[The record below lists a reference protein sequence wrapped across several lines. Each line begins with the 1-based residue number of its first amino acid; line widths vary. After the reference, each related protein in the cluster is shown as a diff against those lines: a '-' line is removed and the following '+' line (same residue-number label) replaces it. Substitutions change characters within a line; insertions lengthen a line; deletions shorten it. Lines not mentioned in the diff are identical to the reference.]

1 MIKNKKFLCLQ
12 SRMVESFMDWKET
25 AKLITE
31 RVGGKSNIRGAT
43 YCTTRLR
50 LTLADESLANDDA
63 VSEVPGVIS
72 VVHASGQYQ
81 IIIGN
86 RVPRVFQAMQELG
99 ILDQAAAPE
108 PEKKKKSIPAAVMD
122 ALLGS
127 MTPVIPAVIGCA
139 MMKVLLVLLPM
150 LGVLTSESMT
160 YQVLTVI
167 GDGSFYFLPI
177 PVAASAAR
185 YFKAN
190 LFLSIT
196 IAGIL
201 IHPTLQ
207 TLFSPGDPV
216 SLFGIPVT
224 AANYPYSIL
233 PAIIMAWV
241 LSKVEKAV
249 DRITPA
255 ITKTFLDPM
264 LIVLICA
271 PIALWIVGP
280 AGAIAGDALSGA
292 LVWIQENLGWLAVG
306 IIGGIYPVLVLFG
319 MHHVLTPIAIAS
331 LSSLG
336 FETIVMVAQLGANL
350 AQGGA
355 SMAVALR
362 SKNKN
367 MRQTAAAAGFSALV
381 AGITEPAMYG
391 VTLRLKRPF
400 IAVLIA
406 SFTSGCFAGL
416 MQLKSFSTACPGLVT
431 TIQYI
436 EADRPISILYI
447 ALTCVIAIA
456 VSFVLTLILGFRD
469 PESASEKTAPTTAAP
484 AAQPL
489 TTERRLVDC
498 PMDGKLIPL
507 GEVAD
512 ETFASG
518 VLGAGVALEPTD
530 GTVYAPF
537 DGTVETLLDSHHAI
551 GLRSADGVELLVHI
565 GRDTV
570 ALNGQRFTAF
580 VKVGDTVKKGQRL
593 LACDLDA
600 VRAAGY
606 DITTPVIVTN
616 TDEFL
621 DIVPVQQ
628 PAVKHGDRLL
638 TIL

>member
-1 MIKNKKFLCLQ
+1 
-12 SRMVESFMDWKET
+12 MDWKET

-108 PEKKKKSIPAAVMD
+108 PEKKKKSIPAAMMD

-177 PVAASAAR
+177 LVAASAAR
-185 YFKAN
+185 YFKTN

-207 TLFSPGDPV
+207 TLFSSGDPV

-271 PIALWIVGP
+271 PIALWVVGP

-469 PESASEKTAPTTAAP
+469 PESASAETAPTAAAP
-484 AAQPL
+484 AVQPL

-551 GLRSADGVELLVHI
+551 GLRSTDGVELLVHI

-570 ALNGQRFTAF
+570 ALNGQHFTAF

>member
-1 MIKNKKFLCLQ
+1 
-12 SRMVESFMDWKET
+12 MDWKET

-108 PEKKKKSIPAAVMD
+108 PEKKKKSIPAAMMD

-177 PVAASAAR
+177 LVAASAAR

-207 TLFSPGDPV
+207 TLFSSGDPV

-469 PESASEKTAPTTAAP
+469 PEAASEKTAPTTAAP

-551 GLRSADGVELLVHI
+551 GLRSTDGVELLVHI

-570 ALNGQRFTAF
+570 ALNGQHFTAF
-580 VKVGDTVKKGQRL
+580 VKVGDAVKKGQRL

>member
-1 MIKNKKFLCLQ
+1 MN
-12 SRMVESFMDWKET
+12 MDWKDT
-25 AKLITE
+25 AQQIVAQ
-31 RVGGKSNIRGAT
+31 VGGKENIRGAT

-50 LTLADESLANDDA
+50 LMLADESKANDEA
-63 VSEVPGVIS
+63 VSSIPGVIG
-72 VVHASGQYQ
+72 VAHGSGQYQ

-86 RVPRVFQAMQELG
+86 RVPRVYDAMQELG
-99 ILDQAAAPE
+99 VLTKNVQPPQE
-108 PEKKKKSIPAAVMD
+108 QKKKSIPARMMD
-122 ALLGS
+122 GLLGS
-127 MTPVIPAVIGCA
+127 MTPIIPAIIGCA

-150 LGVLTSESMT
+150 LGVLATDSST
-160 YQVLTVI
+160 YQVLNVI

-177 PVAASAAR
+177 LVAASAAQ
-185 YFKAN
+185 YFHAN

-201 IHPTLQ
+201 IHPSLLA
-207 TLFSPGDPV
+207 LFNAGDAV

-241 LSKVEKAV
+241 LSKVEKLV
-249 DRITPA
+249 DRVTPA

-264 LIVLICA
+264 LVVLICA
-271 PIALWIVGP
+271 PIALWVVGP
-280 AGAIAGDALSGA
+280 AGAIAGNALSDT
-292 LVWIQENLGWLAVG
+292 LVRIQENLGWLAVG

-331 LSSLG
+331 ISSLG
-336 FETIVMVAQLGANL
+336 FDSLVMVAQLGANL

-362 SKNKN
+362 SRNKN

-406 SFTSGCFAGL
+406 SFVSGSFAGL

-436 EADRPISILYI
+436 EADRTSSILYI
-447 ALTCVIAIA
+447 ALTCLIAVA
-456 VSFVLTLILGFRD
+456 VSFLLTFILGFKD
-469 PESASEKTAPTTAAP
+469 PAEAGAAADSTPAEKAP
-484 AAQPL
+484 AMEKGSAV
-489 TTERRLVDC
+489 ERRTVDS
-498 PMDGKLIPL
+498 PLDGKVIPL
-507 GEVAD
+507 SQVND

-518 VLGAGVALEPTD
+518 VLGAGAAIVPAD
-530 GTVYAPF
+530 GKVYAPF
-537 DGTVETLLDSHHAI
+537 DATVETLPASRHAV
-551 GLRSADGVELLVHI
+551 GLRSADGVELLIHV
-565 GRDTV
+565 GKDTV
-570 ALNGQRFTAF
+570 NLAGQHFTAH
-580 VKVGDTVKKGQRL
+580 VKEGDTVKKGQL
-593 LACDLDA
+593 LLTCDLEA
-600 VRAAGY
+600 LRGAGY
-606 DITTPVIVTN
+606 DVTTPVIVTN

-621 DIVPVQQ
+621 DVVPAQEG
-628 PAVKHGDRLL
+628 AITHGSRLL

>member
-1 MIKNKKFLCLQ
+1 
-12 SRMVESFMDWKET
+12 MDWKET

-108 PEKKKKSIPAAVMD
+108 PEKKKKSIPAAMMD

-127 MTPVIPAVIGCA
+127 MTPVIPAAIGCA

-177 PVAASAAR
+177 LVAASAAR

-207 TLFSPGDPV
+207 TLFSSGDPV

-271 PIALWIVGP
+271 PIALWVVGP
-280 AGAIAGDALSGA
+280 AGAIAGDALSGV

-469 PESASEKTAPTTAAP
+469 PESASAETAPTAAAP

-551 GLRSADGVELLVHI
+551 GLRSTDGVELLVHI

-570 ALNGQRFTAF
+570 ALNGQHFTAF
-580 VKVGDTVKKGQRL
+580 VKVGDTVKRGQRL

>member
-1 MIKNKKFLCLQ
+1 
-12 SRMVESFMDWKET
+12 MDWKET

-108 PEKKKKSIPAAVMD
+108 PEKKKKSIPAAMMD

-177 PVAASAAR
+177 LVAASAAR

-207 TLFSPGDPV
+207 TLFSSGDPV

-469 PESASEKTAPTTAAP
+469 PESASAETTPTTAAP

-551 GLRSADGVELLVHI
+551 GLRSTDGVELLVHI

-570 ALNGQRFTAF
+570 ALNGQHFTAF

>member
-1 MIKNKKFLCLQ
+1 
-12 SRMVESFMDWKET
+12 MDWKET

-31 RVGGKSNIRGAT
+31 RVGGKSNIRSAT

-108 PEKKKKSIPAAVMD
+108 PEKKKKSIPAAMMD

-177 PVAASAAR
+177 LVAASAAR

-207 TLFSPGDPV
+207 TLFSSGDPV

-271 PIALWIVGP
+271 PIALWVVGP

-469 PESASEKTAPTTAAP
+469 PESASAETAPTAAAP

-551 GLRSADGVELLVHI
+551 GLRSTDGVELLVHI

-570 ALNGQRFTAF
+570 ALNGQHFTAF

>member
-1 MIKNKKFLCLQ
+1 
-12 SRMVESFMDWKET
+12 MDWKET

-43 YCTTRLR
+43 YCTTRLC

-108 PEKKKKSIPAAVMD
+108 PEKKKKSIPAAMMD

-177 PVAASAAR
+177 LVAASAAR

-207 TLFSPGDPV
+207 TLFSSGDPV

-292 LVWIQENLGWLAVG
+292 LVWIQGNLGWLAVG

-570 ALNGQRFTAF
+570 ALNGQHFTAF

>member
-1 MIKNKKFLCLQ
+1 
-12 SRMVESFMDWKET
+12 MDWKET

-31 RVGGKSNIRGAT
+31 RGGGKSNIRGAT

-108 PEKKKKSIPAAVMD
+108 PEKKKKSIPAAMMD

-177 PVAASAAR
+177 LVAASAAR

-207 TLFSPGDPV
+207 TLFSSGDPV

-271 PIALWIVGP
+271 PIALWVVGP

-469 PESASEKTAPTTAAP
+469 PESASAETAPTAAAP

-551 GLRSADGVELLVHI
+551 GLRSTDGVELLVHI

-570 ALNGQRFTAF
+570 ALNGQHFTAF

>member
-1 MIKNKKFLCLQ
+1 
-12 SRMVESFMDWKET
+12 MDWKET

-108 PEKKKKSIPAAVMD
+108 PEKKKKSIPAAMMD

-177 PVAASAAR
+177 LVAASAAR

-207 TLFSPGDPV
+207 TLFSSGDPV

-241 LSKVEKAV
+241 LSKVEKEV

-469 PESASEKTAPTTAAP
+469 PESASAETAPTAAAP

-551 GLRSADGVELLVHI
+551 GLRSTDGVELLVHI

-570 ALNGQRFTAF
+570 ALNGQHFTAF
-580 VKVGDTVKKGQRL
+580 VKAGDTVKKGQRL

>member
-1 MIKNKKFLCLQ
+1 
-12 SRMVESFMDWKET
+12 MDWKET

-108 PEKKKKSIPAAVMD
+108 PEKKKKSIPAAMMD

-177 PVAASAAR
+177 LVAASAAR

-207 TLFSPGDPV
+207 TLFSSGEPV

-319 MHHVLTPIAIAS
+319 LHHVLTPIAIAS

-469 PESASEKTAPTTAAP
+469 PESASAETAPTAAAP

-551 GLRSADGVELLVHI
+551 GLRSTDGVELLVHI

-570 ALNGQRFTAF
+570 ALNGQHFTAF

>member
-1 MIKNKKFLCLQ
+1 
-12 SRMVESFMDWKET
+12 MDWKET

-108 PEKKKKSIPAAVMD
+108 PEKKKKSIPAAMMD

-177 PVAASAAR
+177 LVAASAAR

-207 TLFSPGDPV
+207 TLFSSGDPV

-271 PIALWIVGP
+271 PIALWVVGP

-469 PESASEKTAPTTAAP
+469 PESASAETAPTAAAP

-551 GLRSADGVELLVHI
+551 GLRSTDGVELLVHI

-570 ALNGQRFTAF
+570 ALNGQHFTAF
-580 VKVGDTVKKGQRL
+580 VKVGDSVKKGQRL
-593 LACDLDA
+593 LVCDLDA

>member
-1 MIKNKKFLCLQ
+1 
-12 SRMVESFMDWKET
+12 MDWKET

-108 PEKKKKSIPAAVMD
+108 PEKKKKSIPAAMMD

-160 YQVLTVI
+160 YQILTVI

-177 PVAASAAR
+177 LVAASAAR

-207 TLFSPGDPV
+207 TLFSSGDPV

-336 FETIVMVAQLGANL
+336 FEPIVMVAQLGANL

-447 ALTCVIAIA
+447 ALTCVIAVA
-456 VSFVLTLILGFRD
+456 VSFVLTLVLGFRD
-469 PESASEKTAPTTAAP
+469 PESASAETVPTTAAP

-537 DGTVETLLDSHHAI
+537 DGTVETLLDSHHAV
-551 GLRSADGVELLVHI
+551 GLRSTDGVELLVHI

-570 ALNGQRFTAF
+570 ALNGQYFTAF

-593 LACDLDA
+593 LTCDLDA

>member
-1 MIKNKKFLCLQ
+1 
-12 SRMVESFMDWKET
+12 MDWKQT
-25 AKLITE
+25 AAQIAE
-31 RVGGKSNIRGAT
+31 NVGGKANIRGAT

-50 LTLADESLANDDA
+50 LTLADESLANDEA
-63 VSEVPGVIS
+63 VSAIPGVIS

-86 RVPRVFQAMQELG
+86 RVPVVFKTLQELG
-99 ILDQAAAPE
+99 ILDQTAAPA
-108 PEKKKKSIPAAVMD
+108 PEKKKKSIPARMMD

-150 LGVLTSESMT
+150 LGLLQTDSMT
-160 YQVLTVI
+160 YQVLTII
-167 GDGSFYFLPI
+167 GDGSFYFLPML
-177 PVAASAAR
+177 VAASAAR
-185 YFKAN
+185 YFNAN

-201 IHPTLQ
+201 VHPSLQ
-207 TLFSPGDPV
+207 ALFAEGDPV
-216 SLFGIPVT
+216 SLFAIPVT

-233 PAIIMAWV
+233 PAIIMAWI

-264 LIVLICA
+264 LILLICA
-271 PIALWIVGP
+271 PIALWVVGP

-336 FETIVMVAQLGANL
+336 YETIVMVAQLGANL

-400 IAVLIA
+400 IAVLAA
-406 SFTSGCFAGL
+406 SFASGCFAGL

-436 EADRPISILYI
+436 ESDRPISILYI
-447 ALTCVIAIA
+447 ALTCLIAVA
-456 VSFVLTLILGFRD
+456 VSFILTMILGFRD
-469 PESASEKTAPTTAAP
+469 PESAPAAAP
-484 AAQPL
+484 AAKPAAAASL
-489 TTERRLVDC
+489 SAERHLIDS
-498 PMDGKLIPL
+498 PMDGHLVPL
-507 GEVAD
+507 SEVSD

-518 VLGAGVALEPTD
+518 VLGAGIAVAPAD

-537 DGTVETLLDSHHAI
+537 DGTVETLLDSHHAV
-551 GLRSADGVELLVHI
+551 GLRSTDGVELLIHI

-570 ALNGQRFTAF
+570 ALQGKHFTAH
-580 VKVGDTVKKGQRL
+580 VQEGDTVKKGQRL
-593 LACDLDA
+593 LSCDLDA
-600 VRAAGY
+600 LRAEGY
-606 DITTPVIVTN
+606 DVTTPIVVTN

-621 DIVPVQQ
+621 EVVPVQQ
-628 PAVKHGDRLL
+628 PDVTHGDRLL

>member
-1 MIKNKKFLCLQ
+1 
-12 SRMVESFMDWKET
+12 MDWKET

-31 RVGGKSNIRGAT
+31 RVGGKSNIRSAT

-108 PEKKKKSIPAAVMD
+108 PEKKKKSIPAAMMD

-177 PVAASAAR
+177 LVAASAAR

-207 TLFSPGDPV
+207 TLFSSGDPV

-271 PIALWIVGP
+271 PIALWVVGP

-469 PESASEKTAPTTAAP
+469 PESASAETAPTAAAP

-551 GLRSADGVELLVHI
+551 GLRSTDGVELLVHI

-570 ALNGQRFTAF
+570 ALNGQHFTAF
-580 VKVGDTVKKGQRL
+580 VKVGDSVKKGQRL
-593 LACDLDA
+593 LVCDLDA

>member
-1 MIKNKKFLCLQ
+1 
-12 SRMVESFMDWKET
+12 MDWKET

-108 PEKKKKSIPAAVMD
+108 PEKKKKSIPAAMMD

-177 PVAASAAR
+177 LVAASAAR

-207 TLFSPGDPV
+207 TLFSSGDPV

-271 PIALWIVGP
+271 PIALWVVGP

-469 PESASEKTAPTTAAP
+469 PESASAETAPTAAAS

-551 GLRSADGVELLVHI
+551 GLRSTDGVELLVHI

-570 ALNGQRFTAF
+570 ALNGQHFTAF

>member
-1 MIKNKKFLCLQ
+1 
-12 SRMVESFMDWKET
+12 MDWKET

-50 LTLADESLANDDA
+50 LTLADESLANDGA

-108 PEKKKKSIPAAVMD
+108 PEKKKKSIPAAMMD

-177 PVAASAAR
+177 LVAASAAR

-207 TLFSPGDPV
+207 TLFSSGDPV

-469 PESASEKTAPTTAAP
+469 PESASAETAPTTAAP

-551 GLRSADGVELLVHI
+551 GLRSTDGVELLVHI

-570 ALNGQRFTAF
+570 ALNGQHFTAF

>member
-1 MIKNKKFLCLQ
+1 
-12 SRMVESFMDWKET
+12 MDWKET

-108 PEKKKKSIPAAVMD
+108 PEKKKKSIPAAMMD
-122 ALLGS
+122 AVLGS

-177 PVAASAAR
+177 LVAASAAR

-207 TLFSPGDPV
+207 TLFSSGDPV

-469 PESASEKTAPTTAAP
+469 PESASAETAPTTAAP

-551 GLRSADGVELLVHI
+551 GLRSTDGVELLVHI

-570 ALNGQRFTAF
+570 ALNGQHFTAF

>member
-1 MIKNKKFLCLQ
+1 
-12 SRMVESFMDWKET
+12 MDWKET

-108 PEKKKKSIPAAVMD
+108 PEKKKKSIPAAMMD

-177 PVAASAAR
+177 LVAASAAR

-207 TLFSPGDPV
+207 TLFSSGDPV

-469 PESASEKTAPTTAAP
+469 PESASEKTAPTAAAP

-551 GLRSADGVELLVHI
+551 GLRSTDGVELLVHI

-570 ALNGQRFTAF
+570 ALNGQHFTAF

>member
-1 MIKNKKFLCLQ
+1 
-12 SRMVESFMDWKET
+12 MDWKET
-25 AKLITE
+25 AKLIAE

-108 PEKKKKSIPAAVMD
+108 PEKKKKSIPAAMMD

-177 PVAASAAR
+177 LVAASAAR

-207 TLFSPGDPV
+207 TLFSSGDPV

-469 PESASEKTAPTTAAP
+469 PESASAETAPTTAAP

-551 GLRSADGVELLVHI
+551 GLRSTDGVELLVHI

-570 ALNGQRFTAF
+570 ALNGQHFTAF

>member
-1 MIKNKKFLCLQ
+1 
-12 SRMVESFMDWKET
+12 MDWKET

-177 PVAASAAR
+177 LVAASAAR

-216 SLFGIPVT
+216 LLFGIPVT

>member
-1 MIKNKKFLCLQ
+1 
-12 SRMVESFMDWKET
+12 MDWKET

-31 RVGGKSNIRGAT
+31 RVGGKSNICGAT

-108 PEKKKKSIPAAVMD
+108 PEKKKKSIPAAMMD

-177 PVAASAAR
+177 LVAASAAR

-207 TLFSPGDPV
+207 TLFSSGDPV

-271 PIALWIVGP
+271 PIALWVVGP

-469 PESASEKTAPTTAAP
+469 PESASAETAPTAAAP

-551 GLRSADGVELLVHI
+551 GLRSTDGVELLVHI

-570 ALNGQRFTAF
+570 ALNGQHFTAF

>member
-1 MIKNKKFLCLQ
+1 
-12 SRMVESFMDWKET
+12 MDWKET

-108 PEKKKKSIPAAVMD
+108 PEKKKKSIPAAMMD

-177 PVAASAAR
+177 LVAASAAR

-196 IAGIL
+196 ITGIL

-207 TLFSPGDPV
+207 TLFSSGDPV

-469 PESASEKTAPTTAAP
+469 PESASAETAPTTAAL

-551 GLRSADGVELLVHI
+551 GLRSTDGVELLVHI

-570 ALNGQRFTAF
+570 ALNGQHFTAF

>member
-1 MIKNKKFLCLQ
+1 
-12 SRMVESFMDWKET
+12 MDWKET

-108 PEKKKKSIPAAVMD
+108 AEKKKKSIPAAMMD

-177 PVAASAAR
+177 LVAASAAR

-196 IAGIL
+196 IVGIL

-207 TLFSPGDPV
+207 TLFSSGDPV

-280 AGAIAGDALSGA
+280 AGAIAGDALSGV

-336 FETIVMVAQLGANL
+336 FETIIMVAQLGANL

-400 IAVLIA
+400 IVVLIA

-447 ALTCVIAIA
+447 ALTCVIAIT

-469 PESASEKTAPTTAAP
+469 PESASEKTAPTAAAP

-489 TTERRLVDC
+489 TTERRQVDC

-551 GLRSADGVELLVHI
+551 GLRSMDGVELLVHI

-570 ALNGQRFTAF
+570 ALNGQHFTAF

-593 LACDLDA
+593 LTCDLGA

>member
-1 MIKNKKFLCLQ
+1 
-12 SRMVESFMDWKET
+12 MDWKQT
-25 AKLITE
+25 AAQIAEK
-31 RVGGKSNIRGAT
+31 VGGKANIRGAT

-50 LTLADESLANDDA
+50 LTLADESLADDEA
-63 VSEVPGVIS
+63 VSSIPGVIS

-86 RVPRVFQAMQELG
+86 RVPVVFKALQELG
-99 ILDQAAAPE
+99 ILDQTAAPA
-108 PEKKKKSIPAAVMD
+108 PEKKKKSIPARMMD

-150 LGVLTSESMT
+150 IGVLQTDSMT
-160 YQVLTVI
+160 YQVLTII
-167 GDGSFYFLPI
+167 GDGSFYFLPML
-177 PVAASAAR
+177 VAASAAR
-185 YFKAN
+185 YFNAN

-201 IHPTLQ
+201 VHPSLQ
-207 TLFSPGDPV
+207 ALFSAGEPV
-216 SLFGIPVT
+216 SLFAIPVT

-241 LSKVEKAV
+241 LSKVEKLV

-264 LIVLICA
+264 LILLICA
-271 PIALWIVGP
+271 PIALWVVGP

-336 FETIVMVAQLGANL
+336 YETIVMVAQLGANL

-355 SMAVALR
+355 SLAVALR

-400 IAVLIA
+400 IAVILS
-406 SFTSGCFAGL
+406 SFVSGCFAGL

-436 EADRPISILYI
+436 ESDRPISILYI
-447 ALTCVIAIA
+447 ALTCLIA
-456 VSFVLTLILGFRD
+456 VVVSFILTMILGFRD
-469 PESASEKTAPTTAAP
+469 PESTADSAP
-484 AAQPL
+484 AKPAVASPSTDRHL
-489 TTERRLVDC
+489 IDS
-498 PMDGKLIPL
+498 PMDGHLVPL
-507 GEVAD
+507 SEVSD

-518 VLGAGVALEPTD
+518 VLGAGVALAPAD

-537 DGTVETLLDSHHAI
+537 DGTVETLLDSHHAV
-551 GLRSADGVELLVHI
+551 GLRSTDGVELLIHI

-570 ALNGQRFTAF
+570 ALQGKHFTAY
-580 VKVGDTVKKGQRL
+580 VQPGDTVKKGQRL
-593 LACDLDA
+593 LSCDLDA
-600 VRAAGY
+600 LRAEGY
-606 DITTPVIVTN
+606 DVTTPIVVTN

-621 DIVPVQQ
+621 EVVPVQQ
-628 PAVKHGDRLL
+628 PDVTHGDRLL

>member
-1 MIKNKKFLCLQ
+1 
-12 SRMVESFMDWKET
+12 MDWKET

-108 PEKKKKSIPAAVMD
+108 PEKKKKSIPAAMMD

-177 PVAASAAR
+177 LVAASAAR

-207 TLFSPGDPV
+207 TLFSSGDPV

-469 PESASEKTAPTTAAP
+469 PESASAETAPTAAAP
-484 AAQPL
+484 AVQPL

-570 ALNGQRFTAF
+570 ALNGQHFTAF
-580 VKVGDTVKKGQRL
+580 VKVGDTVKRVSACSHAILTQYVQLDMIL
-593 LACDLDA
+593 L
-600 VRAAGY
+600 
-606 DITTPVIVTN
+606 P
-616 TDEFL
+616 
-621 DIVPVQQ
+621 Q
-628 PAVKHGDRLL
+628 
-638 TIL
+638 

>member
-1 MIKNKKFLCLQ
+1 
-12 SRMVESFMDWKET
+12 MDWKET

-108 PEKKKKSIPAAVMD
+108 PEKKKKSIPAAMMD

-177 PVAASAAR
+177 LVAASAAR

-207 TLFSPGDPV
+207 TLFSSGDPV

-469 PESASEKTAPTTAAP
+469 PESASAETASTAAAP

-551 GLRSADGVELLVHI
+551 GLRSTDGVELLVHI

-570 ALNGQRFTAF
+570 ALNGQHFTAF

>member
-1 MIKNKKFLCLQ
+1 
-12 SRMVESFMDWKET
+12 MDWKET

-108 PEKKKKSIPAAVMD
+108 PEKKKKSIPAAMMD

-177 PVAASAAR
+177 LVAASAAR

-207 TLFSPGDPV
+207 TLFSSGDPV

-469 PESASEKTAPTTAAP
+469 PESASAETAPTTAAP

-551 GLRSADGVELLVHI
+551 GLRSTDGVELLVHI

-570 ALNGQRFTAF
+570 ALNGQHFTAF
-580 VKVGDTVKKGQRL
+580 VKVGDSVKKGQRL
-593 LACDLDA
+593 LVCDLDA

>member
-1 MIKNKKFLCLQ
+1 
-12 SRMVESFMDWKET
+12 MDWKET

-108 PEKKKKSIPAAVMD
+108 PEKKKKSIPAAMMD

-177 PVAASAAR
+177 LVAASAAR

-207 TLFSPGDPV
+207 TLFSSGDPV

-469 PESASEKTAPTTAAP
+469 PESASAETAPTTAAP

-551 GLRSADGVELLVHI
+551 GLRSTDGVELLVHI

-570 ALNGQRFTAF
+570 ALNGQHFTAF

>member
-1 MIKNKKFLCLQ
+1 
-12 SRMVESFMDWKET
+12 MDWKET

-108 PEKKKKSIPAAVMD
+108 PEKKKKSIPAAMMD

-177 PVAASAAR
+177 LVAASAAR

-207 TLFSPGDPV
+207 TLFSSGEPV

-319 MHHVLTPIAIAS
+319 MHHVRTPIAIAS

-469 PESASEKTAPTTAAP
+469 PESASAETAPTAAAP

-551 GLRSADGVELLVHI
+551 GLRSTDGVELLVHI

-570 ALNGQRFTAF
+570 ALNGQHFTAF

>member
-1 MIKNKKFLCLQ
+1 
-12 SRMVESFMDWKET
+12 MDWKET

-108 PEKKKKSIPAAVMD
+108 PEKKKKSIPAAMMD

-177 PVAASAAR
+177 LVAASAAR

-207 TLFSPGDPV
+207 TLFSSGDPV

-271 PIALWIVGP
+271 PIALWVVGP
-280 AGAIAGDALSGA
+280 AGAIAGDALSGV

-469 PESASEKTAPTTAAP
+469 PESASAETAPTAAAP

-551 GLRSADGVELLVHI
+551 GLRSTDGVELLVHI

-570 ALNGQRFTAF
+570 ALNGQHFTAF
-580 VKVGDTVKKGQRL
+580 VKVGDTVKRGQRL

>member
-1 MIKNKKFLCLQ
+1 
-12 SRMVESFMDWKET
+12 MDWKET

-108 PEKKKKSIPAAVMD
+108 PEKKKKSIPAAMMD

-177 PVAASAAR
+177 LVAASAAR

-207 TLFSPGDPV
+207 TLFSSGDPV

-469 PESASEKTAPTTAAP
+469 PESASTETAPTTTAP

-512 ETFASG
+512 ETFSSG

-551 GLRSADGVELLVHI
+551 GLRSTDGVELLVHI

-570 ALNGQRFTAF
+570 ALNGQHFTAF

>member
-1 MIKNKKFLCLQ
+1 MN
-12 SRMVESFMDWKET
+12 MDWKDT
-25 AKLITE
+25 ARQIVAQ
-31 RVGGKSNIRGAT
+31 VGGKENIRGAT

-50 LTLADESLANDDA
+50 LTLADESKANDET
-63 VSEVPGVIS
+63 VSGIPGVIG
-72 VVHASGQYQ
+72 VAHGSGQYQ

-86 RVPRVFQAMQELG
+86 RVPRVYEAMQELG
-99 ILDQAAAPE
+99 VLEQAAAPA
-108 PEKKKKSIPAAVMD
+108 PETKKKSIPARMMD
-122 ALLGS
+122 GLLGS
-127 MTPVIPAVIGCA
+127 MTPIIPAIIGCA
-139 MMKVLLVLLPM
+139 MIKVLLVLLPM
-150 LGVLTSESMT
+150 LGLITDGSMT

-177 PVAASAAR
+177 LVAASAAR
-185 YFKAN
+185 YFNAN

-201 IHPTLQ
+201 IHPSLQ
-207 TLFSPGDPV
+207 ALFDAGEAV

-233 PAIIMAWV
+233 PAIIMAWIV
-241 LSKVEKAV
+241 SKVEKAV
-249 DRITPA
+249 DRVTPA

-264 LIVLICA
+264 LVVLICA
-271 PIALWIVGP
+271 PIALWVVGP
-280 AGAIAGDALSGA
+280 AGAIAGEAISGG
-292 LVWIQENLGWLAVG
+292 LEWIQVNLGWLAVG

-331 LSSLG
+331 ISSLD
-336 FETIVMVAQLGANL
+336 FDSLVMVAQLGANL

-400 IAVLIA
+400 IAVLIS
-406 SFTSGCFAGL
+406 SFVSGSFAGL

-447 ALTCVIAIA
+447 ALTCLIA
-456 VSFVLTLILGFRD
+456 VVVSFLLTLILGFKD
-469 PESASEKTAPTTAAP
+469 PVDASTAAP
-484 AAQPL
+484 AEENQQPAPVAG
-489 TTERRLVDC
+489 TGASVERHMVDS
-498 PMDGKLIPL
+498 PLDGKVIPL
-507 GEVAD
+507 SQVND

-518 VLGAGVALEPTD
+518 VLGAGTAIIPAD
-530 GTVYAPF
+530 GKVYAPF
-537 DGTVETLLDSHHAI
+537 DGVVETLPDSRHAV
-551 GLRSADGVELLVHI
+551 GLRSADGVELLIHVGKDTVNLSGEHFAVHI
-565 GRDTV
+565 
-570 ALNGQRFTAF
+570 
-580 VKVGDTVKKGQRL
+580 KEGDQVKKGQL
-593 LACDLDA
+593 LLTCDLEA
-600 VRAAGY
+600 LRGAGY
-606 DITTPVIVTN
+606 DVTTPVIVTN

-621 DIVPVQQ
+621 DVVPA
-628 PAVKHGDRLL
+628 PEGEITHGNRLL

>member
-1 MIKNKKFLCLQ
+1 
-12 SRMVESFMDWKET
+12 MDWKET

-108 PEKKKKSIPAAVMD
+108 PEKKKKSIPAAMMD

-177 PVAASAAR
+177 LVAASAAR

-207 TLFSPGDPV
+207 TLFSSGDPV

-271 PIALWIVGP
+271 PIALWVVGP

-391 VTLRLKRPF
+391 VALRLKRPF

-469 PESASEKTAPTTAAP
+469 PESASAETAPTAAAP

-570 ALNGQRFTAF
+570 ALNGQHFTAF

>member
-1 MIKNKKFLCLQ
+1 
-12 SRMVESFMDWKET
+12 MDWKET

-108 PEKKKKSIPAAVMD
+108 PEKKKKSIPAAMMD

-177 PVAASAAR
+177 LVAASAAR

-207 TLFSPGDPV
+207 TLFSSGDPV

-271 PIALWIVGP
+271 PIALWVVGP

-456 VSFVLTLILGFRD
+456 VSFVLTLILGFCD
-469 PESASEKTAPTTAAP
+469 PESASAETAPTAAAP

-551 GLRSADGVELLVHI
+551 GLRSTDGVELLVHI

-570 ALNGQRFTAF
+570 ALNGQHFTAF

>member
-1 MIKNKKFLCLQ
+1 
-12 SRMVESFMDWKET
+12 MDWKET

-108 PEKKKKSIPAAVMD
+108 PEKKKKSIPAAMMD

-177 PVAASAAR
+177 LVAASAAR

-207 TLFSPGDPV
+207 TLFSSGDPV

-469 PESASEKTAPTTAAP
+469 PESASAETAPTAAAP
-484 AAQPL
+484 AVQPL

-551 GLRSADGVELLVHI
+551 GLRSTDGVELLVHI

-570 ALNGQRFTAF
+570 ALNGQHFTAF

>member
-1 MIKNKKFLCLQ
+1 
-12 SRMVESFMDWKET
+12 MDWKET

-108 PEKKKKSIPAAVMD
+108 PEKKKKSIPAAMMD

-177 PVAASAAR
+177 LVAASAAR

-207 TLFSPGDPV
+207 TLFSSGDPV

-271 PIALWIVGP
+271 PIALWVVGP
-280 AGAIAGDALSGA
+280 AGAIAGDALSGV

-362 SKNKN
+362 STNKN

-469 PESASEKTAPTTAAP
+469 PESASAETAPTAAAP

-551 GLRSADGVELLVHI
+551 GLRSTDGVELLVHI

-570 ALNGQRFTAF
+570 ALNGQHFTAF
-580 VKVGDTVKKGQRL
+580 VKVGDTVKRGQRL

>member
-1 MIKNKKFLCLQ
+1 
-12 SRMVESFMDWKET
+12 MDWKET

-108 PEKKKKSIPAAVMD
+108 PEKKKKSIPAAMMD

-177 PVAASAAR
+177 LVAASAAR

-207 TLFSPGDPV
+207 TLFSSGDPV

-469 PESASEKTAPTTAAP
+469 PESASAETAPTAAVP

-489 TTERRLVDC
+489 ITERRLVDC
-498 PMDGKLIPL
+498 PMDGKLVPL

-518 VLGAGVALEPTD
+518 VLGAGVALEPID

-551 GLRSADGVELLVHI
+551 GLRSTDGVELLVHI

-570 ALNGQRFTAF
+570 ALNGQHFTAF